1 MGKKEREICTIE
13 GKREKN
19 EDNVDDSYCLRWT
32 GESKAD
38 IGSKTRVEL
47 RNRVQGCIHLA
58 PPQVT
63 PTCAIPNVGRHAYA
77 PTHRT
82 LPPTRPTY
90 SPSQNSLDVGSF
102 LAPFSHVSP
111 NRASTTSNSLE
122 NLSNNSS
129 RDNIFSFS
137 ICIK

>member
-1 MGKKEREICTIE
+1 MRKKEREICTIE

-77 PTHRT
+77 CTDTPYA
-82 LPPTRPTY
+82 PTY
-90 SPSQNSLDVGSF
+90 ATYIQSKPKFAGRWL
-102 LAPFSHVSP
+102 VSG
-111 NRASTTSNSLE
+111 TV
-122 NLSNNSS
+122 LSRLS
-129 RDNIFSFS
+129 
-137 ICIK
+137 